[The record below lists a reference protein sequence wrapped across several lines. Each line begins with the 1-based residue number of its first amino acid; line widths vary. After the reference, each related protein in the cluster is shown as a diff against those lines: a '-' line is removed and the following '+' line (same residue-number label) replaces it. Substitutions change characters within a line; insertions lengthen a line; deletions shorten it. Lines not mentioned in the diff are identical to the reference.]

1 MLTHNWTLKDIRV
14 GNVSAPPGAAPKD
27 EPTAYHAP
35 QLVRTLMDGPG
46 NRSSITGCSC
56 GGSFDGV
63 YEYIGHT
70 RRMCDWYAR
79 HAGIAGG
86 GAAVAVILR
95 QYDEAH
101 DVVDYPDHPR
111 ARGEILV
118 NPEEI
123 LDRLRREP

>member
-63 YEYIGHT
+63 YVSMNTSGTRAGCVIGMLAMQAS
-70 RRMCDWYAR
+70 R
-79 HAGIAGG
+79 
-86 GAAVAVILR
+86 
-95 QYDEAH
+95 
-101 DVVDYPDHPR
+101 VVV
-111 ARGEILV
+111 L
-118 NPEEI
+118 
-123 LDRLRREP
+123 LLQ